1 MASSAT
7 NHTDTSPF

>member
-7 NHTDTSPF
+7 ESQK

>member
-7 NHTDTSPF
+7 VKR

>member
-7 NHTDTSPF
+7 LDSDF